1 MPHGRRV
8 DYAGIVICR
17 QRPKTARD
25 VIFMTLEDETG
36 FVNVILWQD
45 VYERFRGAVKTLS
58 FMGVSGPLQN
68 ESNVG
73 HIVVES
79 IWEPKPDTQPVRRK
93 SRDFQ

>member
-17 QRPKTARD
+17 QRPKTARG

-45 VYERFRGAVKTLS
+45 V
-58 FMGVSGPLQN
+58 
-68 ESNVG
+68 
-73 HIVVES
+73 
-79 IWEPKPDTQPVRRK
+79 
-93 SRDFQ
+93 